1 MNLKNKLL
9 VSLIFLIPVTTSCS
23 SDPYPNAG
31 KCETPGES
39 KSVDERVA
47 VCTGIEGK
55 SKWYFAGKYFDETLL
70 LAKLEYLDYA
80 LDDAFF
86 KKLEDEKLTD
96 SFFEIDKSQSLTTE
110 DIAKFANGESRWDKL
125 IESQSII
132 SKEQDKEEYLFD
144 YWTTVGEDKRS
155 GNATHAQWDSA
166 RRDWLA
172 QTRYNSELREDFKTT
187 AEPLRATLSTRYS
200 IYDKEAMFIFFA
212 RYVKYPPV

>member
-1 MNLKNKLL
+1 MKKLL
-9 VSLIFLIPVTTSCS
+9 CVLAVFALTSCS
-23 SDPYPNAG
+23 SDPYANAG
-31 KCETPGES
+31 KCDTPGES
-39 KSVDERVA
+39 KAVDKRVA

-55 SKWYFAGKYFDETLL
+55 SKWYFEGQYFDETLL

-86 KKLEDEKLTD
+86 KKLEDEKLID
-96 SFFEIDKSQSLTTE
+96 SFFEIDKSQRLTTE
-110 DIAKFANGESRWDKL
+110 DIAKFANGKSRWNKL

-132 SKEQDKEEYLFD
+132 SKEQDKEEYLLD
-144 YWTTVGEDKRS
+144 YWNTVGEDKRS
-155 GNATHAQWDSA
+155 GKATQAQWDSA

-200 IYDKEAMFIFFA
+200 IYDKESMFIFFA
-212 RYVKYPPV
+212 RYTQATK